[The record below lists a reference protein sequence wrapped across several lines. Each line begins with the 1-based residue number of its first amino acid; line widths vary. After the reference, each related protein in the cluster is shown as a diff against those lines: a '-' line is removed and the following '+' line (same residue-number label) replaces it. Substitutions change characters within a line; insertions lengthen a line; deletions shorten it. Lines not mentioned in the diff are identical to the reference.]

1 MLKLIIVDD
10 EERVCKVIR
19 YLVDWDTLEVEIAG
33 ECRNVPEAIK
43 SIEEIHPDIVITDI
57 RMPGHDGIELIRQMK
72 KLYPGIHFI
81 IVSGYSQ
88 FEYAQNAIKYGVDD
102 YLLKPIKKKEL
113 LQSINKIKEEIQSQ
127 RNEKLET
134 ESLRAKAS
142 EDAEKIKKGLLLA
155 LLHGQRSQISLESID
170 KINIEYHSTFQ
181 TGKYQVLIAN
191 PFVDY
196 GEENL
201 YTMRVLLEKTERILH
216 EQLSY
221 NFTECIHIIYRNKIY
236 FLLNGSE
243 ENFHRLEKIL
253 RKVYVEVLS
262 WKEVFGNIH
271 MYYSLSR
278 RVEYISFY
286 EEGIVEAEERLLDRM
301 LLRQNYFLEPIS
313 RQSDVRNE
321 EVLEQIKIFR
331 NNLEALDEESAG
343 KNICTVR
350 QLLLYEDNLTG
361 RFVKQVYDTFTNS
374 VVEIVQKLK
383 MNVEIES
390 LRNTFQEI
398 FTYCDGV
405 EKLFEQFSCYV
416 GDLVKEWKSSKKMEQ
431 ARPIRLAKQ
440 YIQRNFRES
449 LTLEIVSGEVGLNP
463 TYFSNLFK
471 IETGQNFSE
480 YLIEMRIRYA
490 KTLLTDTDLSIADV
504 AEYVG
509 YGDVKYFSKLFK
521 KITGLSPAEYRK
533 LYQ

>member
-19 YLVDWDTLEVEIAG
+19 YLVDWKALEVEIAD

-43 SIEEIHPDIVITDI
+43 SIEEIRPNIVITDI
-57 RMPGHDGIELIRQMK
+57 RMPGHDGIELIREMK
-72 KLYPGIHFI
+72 KLYPDIHFV

-113 LQSINKIKEEIQSQ
+113 LQSINKIKEEIHSQ
-127 RNEKLET
+127 QNKILET
-134 ESLRAKAS
+134 ESLRVKAS

-155 LLHGQRSQISLESID
+155 LLHDQKIQVSLKDVEE
-170 KINIEYHSTFQ
+170 INAEYHSMFQ
-181 TGKYQVLIAN
+181 PGKFQVVIAN

-196 GEENL
+196 GGDNL

-216 EQLSY
+216 EQLIYS
-221 NFTECIHIIYRNKIY
+221 FRECIHVIHQNKIY

-243 ENFHRLEKIL
+243 TDFQKLEKML

-262 WKEVFGNIH
+262 WKEVFGNVH
-271 MYYSLSR
+271 MYYSFSGQGEN
-278 RVEYISFY
+278 VNFY
-286 EEGIVEAEERLLDRM
+286 GEGILEAEERLLDRM
-301 LLRQNYFLEPIS
+301 LPGQNYFLQS
-313 RQSDVRNE
+313 VCRQHIVRNE
-321 EVLEQIKIFR
+321 EILGQISVFQ
-331 NNLEALDEESAG
+331 NNLEALDEEGTEKS
-343 KNICTVR
+343 ICIVR
-350 QLLLYEDNLTG
+350 ELLLCEQNLTG
-361 RFVKQVYDTFTNS
+361 RFIKDVYESFIRSTI
-374 VVEIVQKLK
+374 EIVLKLK
-383 MNVEIES
+383 IEVNIEE
-390 LRNTFQEI
+390 LRNAFYEI
-398 FTYCDGV
+398 FIYSDGV
-405 EKLFEQFSCYV
+405 KKLFEQFNSYV
-416 GDLVKEWKSSKKMEQ
+416 SKLVKEWKRSKKMEQ
-431 ARPIRLAKQ
+431 TRPIRLAKQ
-440 YIQRNFRES
+440 FIQQNFREL
-449 LTLEIVSGEVGLNP
+449 LTLEVVSGQVGLNP

-480 YLIEMRIRYA
+480 YLIGMRIQNA
-490 KTLLTDTDLSIADV
+490 KTMLTDTDLSIADV

-521 KITGLSPAEYRK
+521 KVTGLSPAEYRK